1 MTQSNPVIGA
11 DKSGLQY
18 RNEDNEGKRAL
29 LTHHKGVTPPSYA
42 EAGTLWLDDSAA
54 PWLLKWYDGTG
65 WIVQGSL
72 NAATEEFT
80 PFIGGAALGDASESV
95 RGLVRRASDAEAE
108 AGENTE
114 KFVTPAQLAAYGG
127 GGDFLEN
134 VSQGDLNTATG
145 DISGAVS
152 TTGSLI
158 GTLPGGEY
166 GFSYNLIGAGGIEFR
181 SQIATNIASQT
192 AMVFGLKT
200 SGTGGTTVTA
210 RQRYVTASPPFDMGD
225 GPVRGF
231 LFLKLDAAGN
241 ILGHYLAD
249 VPPWGYN
256 GPTSIRADKIDRK
269 SGKKYRKILKPRTMK
284 EYMDGATPEYIHE
297 EITQE
302 IKNADMSLIPHP
314 FVLQDGETAVL
325 ADPMDGRIEKLLQ
338 LQNAGENLTEALQGG
353 YFRPDNEA
361 LARKG
366 PPGVMQVALKTS

>member
-29 LTHHKGVTPPSYA
+29 LTHHKGAEPPSYA

-65 WIVQGSL
+65 WIVQGAL
-72 NAATEEFT
+72 NTTAEEFT

-95 RGLVRRASDAEAE
+95 RGLVRRASNAEAE

-114 KFVTPAQLAAYGG
+114 KYITPAQLAEFGG
-127 GGDFLEN
+127 GNFLES
-134 VSQGDLNTATG
+134 VSQGDLNTSVG
-145 DISGAVS
+145 DVSSSSVS
-152 TTGSLI
+152 TDFVFI
-158 GTLPGGEY
+158 GTLPGGQY
-166 GFSYNLIGAGGIEFR
+166 GFGHTL
-181 SQIATNIASQT
+181 
-192 AMVFGLKT
+192 L
-200 SGTGGTTVTA
+200 GTTSHIFETMISTDIAAETAKIRARRTNPAGSATITA
-210 RQRYVTASPPFDMGD
+210 RQRYITASPPFDMGD
-225 GPVRGF
+225 GAVHGF

-256 GPTSIRADKIDRK
+256 GPTVIRADKIDRK
-269 SGKKYRKILKPRTMK
+269 TGKKYRKILKPRSME

-297 EITQE
+297 EITQD
-302 IKNADMSLIPHP
+302 IKNADMALIPHP
-314 FVLQDGETAVL
+314 FTLEDGETVVL
-325 ADPMDGRIEKLLQ
+325 VDPMDGRIEKLLQ
-338 LQNAGENLTEALQGG
+338 LQNAGEEIAAAIYDG
-353 YFRPDNEA
+353 YFRPDNAA

-366 PPGVMQVALKTS
+366 PPGVMQVALKVF